1 VAGNGSGRIAFVKT
15 NPAEEIYVMEADG
28 SKQTRLTTNDDP
40 DYDPAWSPDGSRI
53 AFESN
58 RHVGHDAIYVMN
70 ADGSHQR
77 PLTTSHIFNE
87 SMNYM
92 PAWSPN
98 RRSSP

>member
-28 SKQTRLTTNDDP
+28 SQQTRLTTDAADDGHP
-40 DYDPAWSPDGSRI
+40 SWSPDGSHI
-53 AFESN
+53 AFQST
-58 RHVGHDAIYVMN
+58 RDGLYQIFVME